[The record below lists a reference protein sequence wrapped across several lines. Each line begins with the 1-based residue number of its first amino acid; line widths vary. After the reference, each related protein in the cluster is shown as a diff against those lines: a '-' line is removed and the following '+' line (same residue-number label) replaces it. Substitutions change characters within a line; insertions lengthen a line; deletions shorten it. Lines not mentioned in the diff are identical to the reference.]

1 MTQSGELFQSL
12 NSNGKNLQVNT
23 QVITLTDNLSHPY
36 FSIINLSKNNSYP
49 IGSAILESAYTP
61 YISNYWIKYKGIVI
75 ISFDLVPLN
84 QTNTTSEQFLE
95 SNKINGEMPIKQDKL
110 IQAWIQIHKEELNS
124 LWILMREENEYF
136 KIKPLD

>member
-84 QTNTTSEQFLE
+84 QTNTNTKKFLE
-95 SNKINGEMPIKQDKL
+95 SNKIKQR
-110 IQAWIQIHKEELNS
+110 II
-124 LWILMREENEYF
+124 NEQYIF
-136 KIKPLD
+136 SFICRVG